1 MTSISDFEVSKF
13 SILNLIINSEKYWK
27 KLVSKNIIFFTTYL
41 ILNSFFLISNYNESY
56 AQDRLSLID
65 PFIVSGIKVDVTDKT
80 ADLARKKAL
89 RIGEAQ
95 AFLTLLKRLTMRID
109 HTRLPVLNEDEI
121 SGYLQEFNI
130 LTEKNS
136 KTRYIADL
144 LFKFKAN
151 DIRLLLRDSEVA
163 FAETISRPILV
174 LPVYNV
180 AGAVALWDNP
190 NPWRVAWRRLI
201 DNDDVYAQGL
211 ISIILAKGDL
221 GDLATI
227 SAEVAVK
234 GDKESLMDIAKKYGV
249 KTTLVAIS
257 SISFTPEGN
266 RSFDVNIIK
275 YGQKGSQKLL
285 SHHDVPKNN
294 KKISEIMYASVK
306 KVYVELNETW
316 KQKNLLQFDKTGVVG
331 VSLSIKNL
339 EDWVTARRRI
349 SRVPVVEKLEVVLF
363 SKHLIRLKI
372 QFIGHISKLKSALML
387 EDIKLIEKEGD
398 WYISSKKKVSEITI
412 E

>member
-27 KLVSKNIIFFTTYL
+27 KLVPKNIIFFTTYL

-89 RIGEAQ
+89 RIGETQ

-109 HTRLPVLNEDEI
+109 HTRLPVLNDDEI

-201 DNDDVYAQGL
+201 ENDDVYAQGL
-211 ISIILAKGDL
+211 MSIILAKGDL

-257 SISFTPEGN
+257 SISFTPRGN

-275 YGQKGSQKLL
+275 YGPKGAQKLL

-306 KVYVELNETW
+306 KVYAELNETW

-398 WYISSKKKVSEITI
+398 WYISSIKKDSEITI

>member
-13 SILNLIINSEKYWK
+13 LILNLIINSEKYWK
-27 KLVSKNIIFFTTYL
+27 KLISKNIIFFTTYM
-41 ILNSFFLISNYNESY
+41 ILNSFFVTSNYNESY

-80 ADLARKKAL
+80 ADLARKRAL
-89 RIGEAQ
+89 RIGEAK
-95 AFLTLLKRLTMRID
+95 AFLTLLRRLTMRID
-109 HTRLPVLNEDEI
+109 HNRLPVLNDDEV

-151 DIRLLLRDSEVA
+151 DIRLLLRDSDVA
-163 FAETISRPILV
+163 FAETIGRPILV

-201 DNDDVYAQGL
+201 ENDDVYAQGL

-234 GDKESLMDIAKKYGV
+234 GDKKSLMDIAKKYGV

-257 SISFTPEGN
+257 SISFNPEGN
-266 RSFDVNIIK
+266 RSFDVNITK
-275 YGQKGSQKLL
+275 YDQKGGQKLL
-285 SHHDVPKNN
+285 SHHNVPKNN

-306 KVYVELNETW
+306 KVYAELNETW

-339 EDWVTARRRI
+339 EDWVTASRRI

-387 EDIKLIEKEGD
+387 EDIKLIEKEGN
-398 WYISSKKKVSEITI
+398 WYISSIKKDNDITI
-412 E
+412 K

>member
-27 KLVSKNIIFFTTYL
+27 KLVPKNIIFFTTYL

-89 RIGEAQ
+89 RIGETQ

-109 HTRLPVLNEDEI
+109 HTRLPVLNDDEI

-201 DNDDVYAQGL
+201 ENDDVYAQGL
-211 ISIILAKGDL
+211 MSIILAKGDL

-234 GDKESLMDIAKKYGV
+234 GDKESLMDIAKNMV
-249 KTTLVAIS
+249 L
-257 SISFTPEGN
+257 
-266 RSFDVNIIK
+266 
-275 YGQKGSQKLL
+275 
-285 SHHDVPKNN
+285 
-294 KKISEIMYASVK
+294 
-306 KVYVELNETW
+306 
-316 KQKNLLQFDKTGVVG
+316 KQL
-331 VSLSIKNL
+331 
-339 EDWVTARRRI
+339 
-349 SRVPVVEKLEVVLF
+349 
-363 SKHLIRLKI
+363 
-372 QFIGHISKLKSALML
+372 
-387 EDIKLIEKEGD
+387 
-398 WYISSKKKVSEITI
+398 
-412 E
+412 

>member
-13 SILNLIINSEKYWK
+13 PILILIENSGKDLMKIVLK
-27 KLVSKNIIFFTTYL
+27 KIIFFTTYL
-41 ILNSFFLISNYNESY
+41 ILNAFFLVFYYNETY
-56 AQDRLSLID
+56 AEDRVDLID
-65 PFIVSGIKVDVTDKT
+65 PFTISGIKVDVTDKT

-89 RIGEAQ
+89 RIGEGQ

-109 HTRLPVLNEDEI
+109 HNKLPVLNEDEI

-190 NPWRVAWRRLI
+190 NPWREAWGNLI
-201 DNDDVYAQGL
+201 KNDNFYDHGL
-211 ISIILAKGDL
+211 IPMIFAKGDL

-234 GDKESLMDIAKKYGV
+234 GDTRSLMDIAKKYGV

-257 SISFTPEGN
+257 SISFDPEGN
-266 RSFDVNIIK
+266 RSFDVNIFK
-275 YGQKGSQKLL
+275 YAQGGGQKLL
-285 SHHDVPKNN
+285 SHHDVLRNN
-294 KKISEIMYASVK
+294 KQIKEIMQASVK
-306 KVYVELNETW
+306 KVYAELNETW
-316 KQKNLLQFDKTGVVG
+316 KRKNLLQFDKTGVLG
-331 VSLSIKNL
+331 VSLSIRNL
-339 EDWVTARRRI
+339 EDWVATNRRI
-349 SRVPVVEKLEVVLF
+349 SRVPLVEKLEVVLF

-372 QFIGHISKLKSALML
+372 QFMGNISKLKSALML
-387 EDIKLIEKEGD
+387 EDIKLSKKEGD
-398 WYISSKKKVSEITI
+398 WYISSIQKDGEITI